1 MLYPIELPVQPRD
14 GNCATRRCV
23 MQADYPAATFL
34 LSSGGLMDD
43 PILELDGVT
52 KRYGDHLAVDR
63 LSFTVPRGSV
73 FGLLGPNGA
82 GKSTTIRMIMRIIS
96 SDAGAIALDG
106 APVDD
111 ERRRRIGYLPEE
123 RGLYKKMKVLEHLT
137 YLGTIR
143 GLRPGE
149 AKRRADAWLDRFGL
163 GDWTNHKVEDLS
175 KGMQQKVQFIG
186 TILHRPKLLILDEP
200 FAGLDPINTR
210 DLKAL
215 LLDMSREDV
224 TVVLSTHVLPQV
236 DELCTHI
243 CLINRA
249 RAILKGSLPD
259 IRTGYGGNAWR
270 VRTEIDAAIVGRL
283 PNVTAVRP
291 LADELLVELAHG
303 TGPRELVRELVHA
316 GSMESFTRFVPS
328 LENIFLRA
336 VEEDRVHEG

>member
-1 MLYPIELPVQPRD
+1 M
-14 GNCATRRCV
+14 N
-23 MQADYPAATFL
+23 
-34 LSSGGLMDD
+34 D

-63 LSFTVPRGSV
+63 LSFAVPRGSV

-96 SDAGAIALDG
+96 IDAGAIALDG

-111 ERRRRIGYLPEE
+111 DRRRQIGYLPEE

-149 AKRRADAWLDRFGL
+149 AKGRSGAWLERFGL
-163 GDWTNHKVEDLS
+163 GDWATHKVEDLS

-186 TILHRPKLLILDEP
+186 TILHRPRLLILDEP

-210 DLKAL
+210 DLKDL
-215 LLDMSREDV
+215 LLEMSSEGV

-249 RAILKGSLPD
+249 RAILTGSLAD
-259 IRTGYGGNAWR
+259 IRTSHGGNTWR
-270 VRTEIDAAIVGRL
+270 VQTEVDAAAVAAV

-291 LADELLVELAHG
+291 LGDELLVELADG
-303 TGPRELVRELVHA
+303 FGPRQLVRELVGA
-316 GSMESFTRFVPS
+316 GSVESFTRFVPS
-328 LENIFLRA
+328 LENIFLRV
-336 VEEDRVHEG
+336 VEEDRDHVG